1 MEWYNGFKN
10 WETWWVNHNFEF
22 ETKEDLKRIEEEI
35 DERYEKIEDSFLKE
49 FIDLDII
56 DWEWL
61 WKELPEKNI
70 EDEKNNNNEEIKK
83 DK

>member
-35 DERYEKIEDSFLKE
+35 DERYEAIEDEFFKA
-49 FIDLDII
+49 FIDLDKIN
-56 DWEWL
+56 WEEL
-61 WKELPEKNI
+61 WKWLPEKKEEN
-70 EDEKNNNNEEIKK
+70 DNEEK
-83 DK
+83 